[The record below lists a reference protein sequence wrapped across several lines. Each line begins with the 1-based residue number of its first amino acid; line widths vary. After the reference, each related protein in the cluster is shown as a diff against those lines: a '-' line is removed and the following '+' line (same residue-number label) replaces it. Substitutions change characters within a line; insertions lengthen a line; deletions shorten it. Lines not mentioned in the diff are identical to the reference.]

1 VININFGDV
10 FKYLGAFISKNWQG
24 IGLVVMLVLFFVTKN
39 DYASLKKS
47 LDVMNTSYE
56 EQIAALEALHLKEL
70 AAREEA
76 INEFERELSDL
87 TKKYDDAVDN
97 LKKSKEED
105 IKEFVRD
112 FTEQPEELAREIEE
126 AFGFEY
132 VE

>member
-1 VININFGDV
+1 VININFGDA

-24 IGLVVMLVLFFVTKN
+24 IGLIVMLVLFFVTKN

-47 LDVMNTSYE
+47 MDVMSTSYE

-87 TKKYDDAVDN
+87 TKKHDEAVEN

-105 IKEFVRD
+105 IREFIRD
-112 FTEQPEELAREIEE
+112 FTEQPSELAREIEE

-132 VE
+132 ME

>member
-1 VININFGDV
+1 MININFGDV

-47 LDVMNTSYE
+47 LDVMSTSYE

-87 TKKYDDAVDN
+87 TKKYDEAVED

-112 FTEQPEELAREIEE
+112 FTEQPEEIVREIEE